1 MKSDGGRHGVVETA
15 TEGLRVS
22 FRKEDNTGATPE
34 HLFAGAYAAC
44 FYSAVESAA
53 ERAHKTIPGLSI
65 VANVALEEDAP
76 GGWSLAVEL
85 RAAMP
90 GISRSDGEHLLNLA
104 HQSCPYS
111 KALRGKARV
120 SLVFDKGVYSSS
132 SEPRHRGGRYEVFG
146 SAACPPTRTRS
157 IASSSLEAGT
167 GLTK

>member
-1 MKSDGGRHGVVETA
+1 MKSDGGRHGMVEAPT
-15 TEGLRVS
+15 GSLRVS
-22 FRKEDNTGATPE
+22 FRPEDDSGATPE

-53 ERAHKTIPGLSI
+53 ERAHKEIPGLSV
-65 VANVALEEDAP
+65 VAHVSLEEDAQ

-90 GISRSDGEHLLNLA
+90 GVSRTDGEHLLNLA

-120 SLVFDKGVYSSS
+120 SLVFD
-132 SEPRHRGGRYEVFG
+132 
-146 SAACPPTRTRS
+146 
-157 IASSSLEAGT
+157 
-167 GLTK
+167 

>member
-1 MKSDGGRHGVVETA
+1 MKSDGGRHGTVEA
-15 TEGLRVS
+15 PSGPLRIS
-22 FRKEDNTGATPE
+22 LRKEDKAGATPE

-53 ERAHKTIPGLSI
+53 ERAHKSIPGLSI
-65 VANVALEEDAP
+65 VAHVALEEDEH

-120 SLVFDKGVYSSS
+120 TLIFD
-132 SEPRHRGGRYEVFG
+132 
-146 SAACPPTRTRS
+146 
-157 IASSSLEAGT
+157 
-167 GLTK
+167 